1 MMSWCHTERDKGDLS
16 VKILHILK
24 KAPDASTKKII
35 ELHAAGNEVITI
47 ELFKAGVSYDKL
59 IADTFAVDKVFCW

>member
-1 MMSWCHTERDKGDLS
+1 

-35 ELHAAGNEVITI
+35 ELQASGNQSKVIDLTQGSI
-47 ELFKAGVSYDKL
+47 AYDQL
-59 IADTFAVDKVFCW
+59 VADVFASDRVFCW

>member
-1 MMSWCHTERDKGDLS
+1 MSWFPTERDEGDET

-35 ELHAAGNEVITI
+35 ELQSAGNQVNTI
-47 ELFKAGVSYDKL
+47 ELYKGAVAYDKL
-59 IADTFAVDKVFCW
+59 VADVFAYDKVFCW

>member
-1 MMSWCHTERDKGDLS
+1 VKEDRA

-35 ELHAAGNEVITI
+35 EVQASGNQSQVIDLTKGNI
-47 ELFKAGVSYDKL
+47 AYDKL
-59 IADTFAVDKVFCW
+59 VADVFASDRVFCW

>member
-1 MMSWCHTERDKGDLS
+1 

-35 ELHAAGNEVITI
+35 ELHAAGNEVMTI
-47 ELFKAGVSYDKL
+47 ELYKAGVSYDKL
-59 IADTFAVDKVFCW
+59 VSDVFAVDKVFCW